1 MRVKGSIKAL
11 HSINPFLT
19 TEMGILARNNSNNNS
34 SSNNN
39 NNYNNNN
46 NNNNNHI
53 AMGTFDLNLP
63 GVFPF
68 IRFLFSFSPL
78 TFRLVN
84 ARSCQ

>member
-19 TEMGILARNNSNNNS
+19 TEMGILAKNNSNNNS

-39 NNYNNNN
+39 NNNNNN
-46 NNNNNHI
+46 NI

-84 ARSCQ
+84 VRSCQ

>member
-19 TEMGILARNNSNNNS
+19 TEMGILARNNSNNNNS

-39 NNYNNNN
+39 NNNNN
-46 NNNNNHI
+46 I

-84 ARSCQ
+84 VKSCQ

>member
-19 TEMGILARNNSNNNS
+19 TEMGILARNNSNNNNS

-39 NNYNNNN
+39 NNNN
-46 NNNNNHI
+46 I

-84 ARSCQ
+84 VRSCQ

>member
-19 TEMGILARNNSNNNS
+19 TEMGILARNNSNNNNS

-39 NNYNNNN
+39 NNNNN
-46 NNNNNHI
+46 I

-84 ARSCQ
+84 VRSCQ

>member
-19 TEMGILARNNSNNNS
+19 TKMRILARNNSNNNNS

-39 NNYNNNN
+39 NNNNNN
-46 NNNNNHI
+46 NNI

-84 ARSCQ
+84 VRSCQ

>member
-19 TEMGILARNNSNNNS
+19 TEMGILARNNSNNNNS
-34 SSNNN
+34 SS
-39 NNYNNNN
+39 NNNN
-46 NNNNNHI
+46 NNNNNNI

-84 ARSCQ
+84 VRSCQ

>member
-19 TEMGILARNNSNNNS
+19 TEMGILARNNSNNNNS
-34 SSNNN
+34 SS
-39 NNYNNNN
+39 NNNN
-46 NNNNNHI
+46 NNNNNNNI

-84 ARSCQ
+84 VRSCQ

>member
-19 TEMGILARNNSNNNS
+19 TEMGILARNNSNNS

-39 NNYNNNN
+39 NNNHHHHHHHHH
-46 NNNNNHI
+46 HI